1 MVGVAGRVPQ
11 WASVVSMAAVSVLVY
26 SAVAVE
32 GLAWAALFAALPL
45 VALRVLTT
53 PNDAWLGASLAL
65 AALAVLFSS
74 GHAIGFFA
82 MQVAPGMLLGEAIAR
97 GRGFVV
103 GASWAFAL
111 LTVELALALAL
122 SGAALKDQLLAPI
135 EVFASADFISGLEAE
150 SWPPEQIE
158 QWRDQIDTF
167 RAVLN
172 VVYPAAFVVLAGLL
186 AIANAA
192 LLRAVLL
199 WRSPDVVPRGEFEA
213 LRLPLAVVA
222 TFILSGVSVMVPALR
237 PVAYNLLLVVS
248 FLFAVQGLAVVSCF
262 VARMQGPRLL
272 RAAVVPMMILV
283 PLGVQL
289 LALLGLFDN
298 WVDFRWW
305 ARPPEDEP
313 GGPASDQ
320 DED

>member
-11 WASVVSMAAVSVLVY
+11 WTSVVSMAAVSVLVY

-32 GLAWAALFAALPL
+32 GLAWSALFAAVPL
-45 VALRVLTT
+45 VVLRVATT
-53 PNDAWLGASLAL
+53 ANEAWLGASLSLLAL
-65 AALAVLFSS
+65 TVLFSS

-82 MQVAPGMLLGEAIAR
+82 MQVAPGMLMGEAIAR
-97 GRGFVV
+97 GRGFVA
-103 GASWAFAL
+103 GATWAFAL
-111 LTVELALALAL
+111 LSVEIAVALAL
-122 SGAALKDQLLAPI
+122 SGVELRDQLLAPI
-135 EVFASADFISGLEAE
+135 EVFASPDFISGLEAA

-172 VVYPAAFVVLAGLL
+172 VVYPATYVILAGLL
-186 AIANAA
+186 VMTNAA
-192 LLRAVLL
+192 LLRAVLR
-199 WRSPDVVPRGEFEA
+199 WRSPQTVPGGEFET
-213 LRLPLAVVA
+213 LRLPLGVVA
-222 TFILSGVSVMVPALR
+222 TFILAGACVAVPALR
-237 PVAYNLLLVVS
+237 PTAYNLLLVVS
-248 FLFAVQGLAVVSCF
+248 FLFAVQGLAVVSYF

-298 WVDFRWW
+298 WFDFRRW
-305 ARPPEDEP
+305 ASPPDDKPSGPTSDRDE
-313 GGPASDQ
+313 G
-320 DED
+320 